1 MAEKRIKDLSTEI
14 TSFRTGDFIAVDGP
28 SGTAKMAK
36 DDLLLET
43 AENVLGGWGVG
54 FFGKSLAGSDIENN
68 GKYIVAPSGALSSN
82 SNYRTSDKI
91 AIYEGQ
97 KITLQARSPS
107 LGAASMAVYA
117 VDGTLRNIYVVSAT
131 EVTESF
137 SHDCVAD
144 DSYVM
149 FSCHN
154 SYTSYLQASISS
166 TGLQKDVEELDASV
180 AGINSD
186 LSALSTEVTKNSSDI
201 EKVYSVGEFYKNA
214 WVRYSDGLINPST
227 GGAKVYII
235 YRDQLP
241 KNASKIIAK
250 VCTESTT
257 FCAIAFYS
265 SKTPSTSTYMQSSSV
280 QGITSTQTS
289 TFQATLPQSWESAVV
304 MNMSQH
310 QATYSINLDVPNAA
324 GIDEVNDIA
333 NEYANS
339 AKALINLFSGKPCY
353 HHLDPYQSI
362 VANIAIPSQTLADV
376 VYAKAL
382 GFSLIEANVH
392 ECSDGVF
399 VCIHGSSGKLG
410 KGLKSVD
417 GSYTPEELE
426 DMSFNAVTSTWLR
439 EKVEYNSFLKKYCM
453 PIPTLDEFCAACKSV
468 GLKIKFDNISA
479 LPVLRKYYNDSDL
492 FFTGTNREAFGGLLE
507 YVWMPSSKSIDDA
520 ISETLAKG
528 GPSIIVIA
536 SGVDI
541 YQLDLKT
548 VCKKAHDKGI
558 LVGVVY
564 QKTNGSLYALSSGVD
579 VICSTYRYINFFSA
593 GDILKLTKLDD
604 ERLVLA
610 GSEYD
615 QVNGVINMDADGS
628 VIVPFSESVDFAK
641 VSVSIR
647 FSGTITIVTGI
658 NSDYYNLQEF
668 TSDGAAYVNYAVAL
682 SPTTS
687 FPSFQNA
694 VKIIA
699 DGATVVYDLNV
710 SASRTI

>member
-1 MAEKRIKDLSTEI
+1 MADGRIKDLNREVTDFSN
-14 TSFRTGDFIAVDGP
+14 GDFIVVDGTI
-28 SGTAKMAK
+28 GTSKMGK
-36 DDLLLET
+36 DALL
-43 AENVLGGWGVG
+43 NVTKAHLGEWGVG
-54 FFGKSLAGSDIENN
+54 FPRKSLAGSDIENN
-68 GKYIVAPSGALSSN
+68 GKYIVAPSGAISSN

-91 AIYEGQ
+91 NVYEGQ

-107 LGAASMAVYA
+107 FGAASMAVYA
-117 VDGTLRNIYVVSAT
+117 ANGALRNIYVVSAT
-131 EVTESF
+131 GVTESF
-137 SHDCVAD
+137 SHDCVAG

-149 FSCHN
+149 FSSHN

-166 TGLQKDVEELDASV
+166 TGLQKDVEKLDSDV
-180 AGINSD
+180 SEINSS
-186 LSALSTEVTKNSSDI
+186 LSALSTDVAKNSSDI

-214 WVRYSDGLINPST
+214 WVRYSDGLVNPST
-227 GGAKVYII
+227 GGANTYIV
-235 YRDQLP
+235 YRDKLP
-241 KNASKIIAK
+241 KNASKIIAR

-289 TFQATLPQSWESAVV
+289 TFQATLPQFWESAVV

-310 QATYSINLDVPNAA
+310 QTAYSIDSDVPNVV
-324 GIDEVNDIA
+324 GIDEVRGIA
-333 NEYANS
+333 GEYSNS

-353 HHLDPYQSI
+353 HHLDPYQSV
-362 VANIAIPSQTLADV
+362 VANMAIPSQTLADV
-376 VYAKAL
+376 MYSKAL

-426 DMSFNAVTSTWLR
+426 NMAFSEVTSTWLR
-439 EKVEYNSFLKKYCM
+439 ENVIYNSFIKKYCL

-492 FFTGTNREAFGGLLE
+492 FFTGSNRGTFGGLLE
-507 YVWMPSSKSIDDA
+507 YVWTPSSKSIDDA

-548 VCKKAHDKGI
+548 ICKKAHDKGI

-564 QKTNGSLYALSSGVD
+564 NKTNGCLYALYNGVD

-593 GDILKLTKLDD
+593 GDILNLAKLDD
-604 ERLVLA
+604 ERLVLVD
-610 GSEYD
+610 SEYD
-615 QVNGVINMDADGS
+615 PINETINMDADGS
-628 VIVPFSESVDFAK
+628 VTVPFSEAIDFAK
-641 VSVSIR
+641 VSISIR
-647 FSGTITIVTGI
+647 FVGTVTIVTGI

-668 TSDGAAYVNYAVAL
+668 ASDGSAYVTYAVAL

-687 FPSFQNA
+687 FPLFQNA

-699 DGATVVYDLNV
+699 DEATVVYDLKV
-710 SASRTI
+710 SACRTI